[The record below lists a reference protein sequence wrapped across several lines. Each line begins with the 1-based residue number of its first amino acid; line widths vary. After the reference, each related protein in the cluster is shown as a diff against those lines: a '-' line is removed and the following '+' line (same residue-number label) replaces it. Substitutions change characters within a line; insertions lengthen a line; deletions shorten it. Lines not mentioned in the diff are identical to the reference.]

1 MNPNYTTTTEIANVI
16 VNAHSAYES
25 IDIFSATDN
34 IVGFLSQI
42 GCVESPLGEVEKKIN
57 FEEIFINIDSNGG
70 NSLIDH
76 LHGKMPHR
84 EIVMEKVF
92 DYLSE

>member
-1 MNPNYTTTTEIANVI
+1 MHSFFNIINIYLESDNV
-16 VNAHSAYES
+16 
-25 IDIFSATDN
+25 
-34 IVGFLSQI
+34 VGFLSQI

-92 DYLSE
+92 DYLNE